1 LRYYELWLGTRKV
14 KQPTGEHR
22 EFRVE
27 VGVPPESEIP
37 EGYELLQDVPS
48 EGGKSVYS
56 SKWYENIGAAR
67 DELIKTSKFYE
78 NKGFKVIV
86 FFEIR
91 GKLNE

>member
-1 LRYYELWLGTRKV
+1 MRYYELWLGTRKV
-14 KQPTGEHR
+14 KQSTGEYR

-37 EGYELLQDVPS
+37 EGYELLQNVRS
-48 EGGKSVYS
+48 EGGKNVYS
-56 SKWYENIGAAR
+56 SKWYQNISAAR

-78 NKGFKVIV
+78 SKGFKVMV

-91 GKLNE
+91 GEL

>member
-14 KQPTGEHR
+14 KCADGERR

-27 VGVPPESEIP
+27 VGAPPESETP
-37 EGYELLQDVPS
+37 TGYKLLKDVRG
-48 EGGKSVYS
+48 EGGKNIYS
-56 SKWYENIGAAR
+56 SQWFQEIGAAR

-78 NKGFKVIV
+78 TKGFKVMV

-91 GKLNE
+91 GEL